1 LRLTAF
7 TDYSL
12 RVLIFIASAPDYSLR
27 VLIFIASAP
36 DERATIAQVARVFG
50 VSEHHLVKVVHQ
62 LGRLGVLVNTRGR
75 GGGLRLARPA
85 AAINVGEV
93 VRATEGSDIAAECF
107 DRERNT
113 CPIAGKC
120 RLERAL
126 AEAVE
131 AFHAVLARYTL
142 EDLVSNRRVLARILH
157 IPRASPAAAL
167 PPL

>member
-7 TDYSL
+7 T
-12 RVLIFIASAPDYSLR
+12 DYSLR

-36 DERATIAQVARVFG
+36 DERATIAQVARAFAI
-50 VSEHHLVKVVHQ
+50 SEHHLVKVVHQ
-62 LGRLGVLVNTRGR
+62 LGRMGVLVNTRGR
-75 GGGLRLARPA
+75 RGGLRLARPA
-85 AAINVGEV
+85 SAINVGEV

-126 AEAVE
+126 AEALD
-131 AFHAVLARYTL
+131 AFHAVLARHTL
-142 EDLVSNRRVLARILH
+142 EDLVSNRRVLARVLH
-157 IPRASPAAAL
+157 LPGNIAGGAL
-167 PPL
+167 PPA